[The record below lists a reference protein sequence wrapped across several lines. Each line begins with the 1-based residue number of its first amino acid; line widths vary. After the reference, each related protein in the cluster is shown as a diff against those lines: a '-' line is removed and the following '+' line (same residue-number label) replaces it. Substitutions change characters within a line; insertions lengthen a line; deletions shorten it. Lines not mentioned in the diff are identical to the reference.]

1 MLELRCPPSVEGI
14 AVNPQPDWSFDS
26 LISEL
31 NSLEKKLNAS
41 STFPLPFN
49 KTRSRGFSDAK
60 GNESSSRA
68 FVMRVLDEDMP
79 DAESDVGE
87 EDHDRSL
94 AALAGRRF
102 TCGDLCMS
110 DSEDSE
116 DELTHGGQCHLM
128 KKAGLV
134 EGALSEITH
143 EHQLSVTEEIR
154 NEILA
159 LESKLMSE
167 NEKFASAQAH
177 IEKYIEARQEMERKF
192 DLQYQRIIAEELDN
206 HLTAVQRDREHR
218 SQIEEKR
225 IRDDAAHEEAKRKQ
239 KAVEK
244 AQQEAEEARRQAEKK
259 LAEEAKRAA
268 LAADR
273 RAEEVAKEKER
284 AAAAALVARQEATVE
299 SKGVQPHTS
308 KEVNPPEKN
317 VAHNIYNAALR
328 LLLSSVNW
336 HFDVGNILKG
346 AESALKLEERR
357 LQTYMEMVRKNEEL
371 GVGSSKDYRNHGMQI
386 ARRIKTITGTKE
398 SVRTKA
404 GELIQ
409 IMKSPCPQS
418 ISIAMFAEK
427 VVSQCSNPTGSFN
440 NAVYAYC
447 HVIVLVT
454 SQVPT
459 AMEIVLA
466 ELNRVCIYTV
476 PKYYSQSGFETKD
489 AYYKAI
495 GYQEEDGKIESPD
508 SYVARLSSYMKLY
521 GALVQT
527 EVEGVQNYH
536 GIKEGWAWLAR
547 FLNIL
552 PANLYTANALQAFL
566 EMAGF
571 ALYRRYKSQFRKLLN
586 IIYRDFLNALRAA
599 SRERGDSRLNKV
611 ITSIQSYI
619 ESNQFLN
626 EPKGR
631 RLQSSLLSHQFVPES
646 DYQEQY
652 YSPSHRYY

>member
-14 AVNPQPDWSFDS
+14 AVNLQPDWSFDS

-49 KTRSRGFSDAK
+49 KTRSRGFLDAK
-60 GNESSSRA
+60 CNESSSRA
-68 FVMRVLDEDMP
+68 FVMRVLDHYMP

-102 TCGDLCMS
+102 TFGDLCTS

-167 NEKFASAQAH
+167 NEKFALAQAR

-192 DLQYQRIIAEELDN
+192 DLQYQPIIAEELDN

-225 IRDDAAHEEAKRKQ
+225 IRDDAALEETKRKQ

-273 RAEEVAKEKER
+273 RAAEAAKEKER
-284 AAAAALVARQEATVE
+284 AATAAAVARQEATVE

-308 KEVNPPEKN
+308 KEVNPPGCRKC
-317 VAHNIYNAALR
+317 
-328 LLLSSVNW
+328 
-336 HFDVGNILKG
+336 
-346 AESALKLEERR
+346 
-357 LQTYMEMVRKNEEL
+357 MEMVRKNEEL
-371 GVGSSKDYRNHGMQI
+371 GVGSNKDYRSHGMQI

-398 SVRTKA
+398 SVRTKS

-427 VVSQCSNPTGSFN
+427 VVSQCANPTGSFS

-459 AMEIVLA
+459 AMEILLA

-476 PKYYSQSGFETKD
+476 PKYYSQSGFVTKE

-495 GYQEEDGKIESPD
+495 GYQEEDGKMESPN

-571 ALYRRYKSQFRKLLN
+571 ALHRRYKSQFRKLLN
-586 IIYRDFLNALRAA
+586 IISCDFCNALRAA

-611 ITSIQSYI
+611 ITGIQSYI

-631 RLQSSLLSHQFVPES
+631 LLQGSLLSHQFVPES
-646 DYQEQY
+646 NYQEQY